1 MGDGIPT
8 GPIRPG
14 WLRSASLSAALLLVS
29 WIAGSLAAAAECMP
43 ASSERALAFR
53 STVVYNLGSAGAAPA
68 WNCWTLIPTLA
79 SFGTVRSFARRLG
92 LSVEAWLYNDGAA
105 GDLERCQG
113 SWRPAVAALAADHRR
128 AGGVPSV
135 ADSVAAFNLHV
146 RPLERAQRTR
156 SKYVTHSLSILTW
169 GIWKGCFA
177 RLLPMSDDMV
187 RAYVWDCLAFEASHS
202 VLKHALDAIKAWH
215 QRLGVR
221 VPLDGHGDYRRI
233 THSLG
238 RFQPTPQIIKFPI
251 HAEAV
256 KRLLTLQLPA
266 HPKCAGV
273 RPPTPRGRWTRCP
286 ICWLF
291 LLCWFDCPGWP
302 EPRAPSPVAAAWSW
316 VCCRPAIFG
325 GTLTS

>member
-1 MGDGIPT
+1 M
-8 GPIRPG
+8 
-14 WLRSASLSAALLLVS
+14 
-29 WIAGSLAAAAECMP
+29 
-43 ASSERALAFR
+43 
-53 STVVYNLGSAGAAPA
+53 
-68 WNCWTLIPTLA
+68 
-79 SFGTVRSFARRLG
+79 
-92 LSVEAWLYNDGAA
+92 
-105 GDLERCQG
+105 
-113 SWRPAVAALAADHRR
+113 AALAADHRR

-156 SKYVTHSLSILTW
+156 SKYVTHRLSILTW

-238 RFQPTPQIIKFPI
+238 RFQPTPRIIKISHSRGSCQAPSDPT
-251 HAEAV
+251 AARTPEV
-256 KRLLTLQLPA
+256 R
-266 HPKCAGV
+266 G
-273 RPPTPRGRWTRCP
+273 RPPPDAT
-286 ICWLF
+286 
-291 LLCWFDCPGWP
+291 
-302 EPRAPSPVAAAWSW
+302 
-316 VCCRPAIFG
+316 
-325 GTLTS
+325 GTLDALPHLLAVPSLLVRLPGRSHGHPHLLPLHGAGFAADLRHLVGL